1 MKRSRS
7 VKLVLLGSA
16 AMALSACGEDPDAL
30 FRDAAQCTRVFDAAS
45 CRTAEQQAVAEHV
58 RTAPRFATR
67 EACEAQM
74 GAGNCGPAPTA
85 ATPAQNSA
93 TPGQQANQQQS
104 GGGSFF
110 LPLMMGYMMAR
121 GVGGQPQATP
131 LYRDRENNAYTS
143 APSAGGFRAPVGR
156 VDAAGGYQPTSRGG
170 FGGTGNTRNV
180 SS

>member
-67 EACEAQM
+67 EACEAEM
-74 GAGNCGPAPTA
+74 GAGNCGPAPVAAAPGPTP
-85 ATPAQNSA
+85 ATPT
-93 TPGQQANQQQS
+93 TPGQQVTQPQS

-121 GVGGQPQATP
+121 GLGGQPQATP
-131 LYRDRENNAYTS
+131 IYRDRAGAAY
-143 APSAGGFRAPVGR
+143 AGRTPVGS
-156 VDAAGGYQPTSRGG
+156 VDAAGGFRSTARGG